1 LRRGQRAIRDAL
13 GLEQPEGVL
22 AAVGHVE
29 KPVLVLVLL
38 VDGRHQSGCWR
49 EGVLYED
56 EDRFLGTELDPLPYH
71 IDKLSNCEVGR
82 NKVPICSQAL
92 GTIRIV

>member
-1 LRRGQRAIRDAL
+1 MRRGQRAIRDTL

-38 VDGRHQSGCWR
+38 VDGRHQSGCR
-49 EGVLYED
+49 TKVGMMFRGGTVVLYD
-56 EDRFLGTELDPLPYH
+56 G
-71 IDKLSNCEVGR
+71 
-82 NKVPICSQAL
+82 A
-92 GTIRIV
+92 

>member
-1 LRRGQRAIRDAL
+1 MRRGQRAIHDAL

-38 VDGRHQSGCWR
+38 VDGRHQSGCR
-49 EGVLYED
+49 TKVGMMFRDGTVVLYD
-56 EDRFLGTELDPLPYH
+56 G
-71 IDKLSNCEVGR
+71 
-82 NKVPICSQAL
+82 A
-92 GTIRIV
+92 